1 MKRLLLIAAAVLL
14 PFAALV
20 AWGLSALEREPI
32 ALPPPAVEPMP
43 LPSAEPA
50 PAPAPIVRAP
60 PPAAAVAPSAAPVE
74 APREE
79 PPPPAPPTDE
89 ATIRQAVVD
98 QLNPAVHLCFL
109 EQNDR
114 LRQPIRI
121 SATFDATETGA
132 LSNVRVK
139 MKSADPYV
147 VACVQDALEGS
158 VLDKAR
164 GLPQGTMRHTFTFDP
179 TGAK

>member
-20 AWGLSALEREPI
+20 AWGLSALDPEPV
-32 ALPPPAVEPMP
+32 ALPPPV
-43 LPSAEPA
+43 AEPA
-50 PAPAPIVRAP
+50 PMPVEPVPVARAA
-60 PPAAAVAPSAAPVE
+60 PPAAPPQPQPAPEPV
-74 APREE
+74 PEE
-79 PPPPAPPTDE
+79 PPPPPPTDE

-98 QLNPAVHLCFL
+98 QLNPVVHLCFL
-109 EQNDR
+109 DTNEK
-114 LRQPIRI
+114 LRQAIRI
-121 SATFDATETGA
+121 AATFETSETGA
-132 LSNVRVK
+132 LYNVRVK
-139 MKSADPYV
+139 MKSADPYL

-179 TGAK
+179 TGAR

>member
-20 AWGLSALEREPI
+20 AWGLWALESEPV
-32 ALPPPAVEPMP
+32 ALPVMP
-43 LPSAEPA
+43 VVEPA
-50 PAPAPIVRAP
+50 PMPVEPQPVPVARAAP
-60 PPAAAVAPSAAPVE
+60 PPAPLPQ
-74 APREE
+74 PPPEE
-79 PPPPAPPTDE
+79 PAPPAAPPTDE
-89 ATIRQAVVD
+89 ATVRQAVVD

-109 EQNDR
+109 DTNDK
-114 LRQPIRI
+114 LRQAIRV
-121 SATFDATETGA
+121 SATFDTTETGA

-139 MKSADPYV
+139 MKSADPYL

-158 VLDKAR
+158 VLDTAR
-164 GLPQGTMRHTFTFDP
+164 GLPRGTMRHTFTFDP

>member
-32 ALPPPAVEPMP
+32 ALPPPAVI
-43 LPSAEPA
+43 EPA
-50 PAPAPIVRAP
+50 PLPEPQPSPIARAAP
-60 PPAAAVAPSAAPVE
+60 PPPPPQPAPP
-74 APREE
+74 PPEE
-79 PPPPAPPTDE
+79 PPPPAPPPTDE

-109 EQNDR
+109 DTNEK
-114 LRQPIRI
+114 LRQSIRL
-121 SATFDATETGA
+121 SATFDTTETGA
-132 LSNVRVK
+132 LYNVRVK
-139 MKSADPYV
+139 MKSADPYL